1 MARRTR
7 TRRHSRSNKRTQR
20 RGRGRASRR
29 ALALAQKGGVPASAW
44 GWQLNNLGDG
54 WTQFM
59 NTMRATPGNTES
71 NAIVPNNSAP
81 APGPAPTTGAPA
93 PAPAPAPAQAGGR
106 RRHRAKRGG
115 NWGTVINQ
123 AAVPAALWAM
133 QYKTK
138 RRRR

>member
-7 TRRHSRSNKRTQR
+7 TRRHSRSHKRTQR
-20 RGRGRASRR
+20 RGRSRATRR

-59 NTMRATPGNTES
+59 NTMTATPGNTQS
-71 NAIVPNNSAP
+71 NVIVPNNNAP
-81 APGPAPTTGAPA
+81 APSPAAAGPAPK
-93 PAPAPAPAQAGGR
+93 QNGGR
-106 RRHRAKRGG
+106 RRARAKRGG
-115 NWGTVINQ
+115 NWGTVLNQ

-138 RRRR
+138 RRHRR

>member
-7 TRRHSRSNKRTQR
+7 SHSRSHKRTQR

-59 NTMRATPGNTES
+59 NTMRTTPGNTES
-71 NAIVPNNSAP
+71 NAIVPNSSAP
-81 APGPAPTTGAPA
+81 PASPAAASPAPK
-93 PAPAPAPAQAGGR
+93 QAGGR
-106 RRHRAKRGG
+106 RRSRAKRGG
-115 NWGTVINQ
+115 NWGTVLNQ